1 MTLMYIIINDM
12 WTQNFLIMTS
22 SRSTF
27 ELRYKDICISILLT
41 CIMLEYILYFYI
53 IVPMYSSWHM
63 NNYMLEFNN
72 GLIFYSIYLKNMALN
87 MDTDIP
93 IIELADNTPSWDI
106 Q

>member
-53 IVPMYSSWHM
+53 IVPMYSS